1 MELMVI
7 VIWGLFANENAEFFD
22 ASEANAHLSWEYT
35 GTQPVPAGHVAI
47 PSINEATGEE
57 IVLFVRK

>member
-22 ASEANAHLSWEYT
+22 ASEANAHLNWEYT
-35 GTQPVPAGHVAI
+35 GSQPVPVGHVAI

>member
-22 ASEANAHLSWEYT
+22 ASEANAHLNWEYT
-35 GTQPVPAGHVAI
+35 GAQPVPADHVAI

-57 IVLFVRK
+57 IVLFVRQ